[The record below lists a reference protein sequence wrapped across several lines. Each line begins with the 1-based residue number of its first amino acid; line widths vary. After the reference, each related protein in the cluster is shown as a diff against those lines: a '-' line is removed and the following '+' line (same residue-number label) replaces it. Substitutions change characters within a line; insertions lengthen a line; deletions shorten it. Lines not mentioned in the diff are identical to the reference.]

1 MVSAWLLPWSLC
13 SSRGGIIKK
22 KKKTN
27 NFSKK
32 SYETKGGRMKEK
44 KDERMLNH
52 FVWLYDGR
60 KRN

>member
-1 MVSAWLLPWSLC
+1 MLFLHTGKSKPKRCSEIFIELFIRSAVVDMHQAL
-13 SSRGGIIKK
+13 
-22 KKKTN
+22 
-27 NFSKK
+27 
-32 SYETKGGRMKEK
+32 GGRMKEK